1 MIANRT
7 TLQKIRDDAVVSVRA
22 SSLAHTIRTGRSTNA
37 TNEKAAMN
45 QKAIRS
51 AIVTTSTQ
59 ERNGIGVGALL
70 VAVQRA
76 RQAETG
82 VDRHLVVLAMQ
93 KRLKRE
99 SLIQTFEMMAF
110 DKKSQMTQDR
120 AEQQLRSHMQL
131 E

>member
-1 MIANRT
+1 
-7 TLQKIRDDAVVSVRA
+7 
-22 SSLAHTIRTGRSTNA
+22 
-37 TNEKAAMN
+37 MN